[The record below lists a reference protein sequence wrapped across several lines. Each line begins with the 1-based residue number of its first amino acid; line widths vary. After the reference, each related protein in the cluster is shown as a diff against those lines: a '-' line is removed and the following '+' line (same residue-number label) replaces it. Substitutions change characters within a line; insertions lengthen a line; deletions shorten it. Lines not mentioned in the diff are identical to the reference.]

1 MEDPRLQSSR
11 WKTAGLAP
19 GGACNEVAAS
29 TAGLCLQRSLPE
41 QGLFVL
47 DLCMLQVF
55 LAPLPLGLL
64 LATASVFEA
73 EGPTKQLPDSLPI

>member
-1 MEDPRLQSSR
+1 MKWVNSRLVPA
-11 WKTAGLAP
+11 KI
-19 GGACNEVAAS
+19 AS
-29 TAGLCLQRSLPE
+29 GTGSLCLGPLHAA
-41 QGLFVL
+41 G
-47 DLCMLQVF
+47 F